1 MHFGVFV
8 RINGIRI
15 GDTFFSF
22 LNEATGEYDKTPD
35 EIPSDA
41 TKITISASYRLSE
54 GSAWK
59 DYADIAYTLK
69 RNRIFILN
77 RRLTEDDKNTQ
88 FDNGILLNPYDDT
101 NFDPDDESAIIDL
114 YSYQRDLLGEERLS
128 TLFLGWL
135 EDGKLIPWMY
145 HPAAGRHVIELAD
158 MVPLG
163 DNYTV
168 QVKIRWYDT
177 DTGAVTRSQ
186 DDAAD
191 GLAVA
196 FWMRPSR
203 ICRSA
208 HRKFSITQKFIYMQ
222 TLTGYEGDPGSV
234 LEVPKYVQAVDMG
247 TENTL
252 HEVDY
257 IKIPDTVLYVNTK
270 NYSEQPEGTQ
280 TAVKGITVKKS
291 YIVDADST
299 AYAATADGILTNAD
313 GSAYLGIPYD
323 MTELTVP
330 KKCRE
335 GNAAERNYVVP
346 EDVQS
351 VFVDVCAHRLA
362 LRPQARVEGVAAK
375 QVLEEIMTKIKPA
388 HTEE

>member
-15 GDTFFSF
+15 GDTFFGF
-22 LNEATGEYDKTPD
+22 LNEATGEYDKTLD

-41 TKITISASYRLSE
+41 TEIKISASYRLSE

-59 DYADIAYTLK
+59 DYADITYTLK

-128 TLFLGWL
+128 ALFPGWL

-145 HPAAGRHVIELAD
+145 HPAGRHVIEPAD
-158 MVPLG
+158 MVALG
-163 DNYTV
+163 DNYTA

-191 GLAVA
+191 GLAVVSLDETE
-196 FWMRPSR
+196 PDLPV
-203 ICRSA
+203 SA
-208 HRKFSITQKFIYMQ
+208 PQFSITQKFIYMQ

-280 TAVKGITVKKS
+280 TAVKGITVKKG

-313 GSAYLGIPYD
+313 GGAYLGIPYD
-323 MTELTVP
+323 MIELTVP
-330 KKCRE
+330 ENVEKVMLR
-335 GNAAERNYVVP
+335 ERNYVVP
-346 EDVQS
+346 EDVQN

>member
-1 MHFGVFV
+1 MTMEPFAKTAALVQQGLEQGAYPSACLSVGIGPRVLCRRTFGHVTGHTLYDMASV
-8 RINGIRI
+8 SKILG
-15 GDTFFSF
+15 
-22 LNEATGEYDKTPD
+22 ATM
-35 EIPSDA
+35 
-41 TKITISASYRLSE
+41 
-54 GSAWK
+54 
-59 DYADIAYTLK
+59 IAL
-69 RNRIFILN
+69 R
-77 RRLTEDDKNTQ
+77 
-88 FDNGILLNPYDDT
+88 
-101 NFDPDDESAIIDL
+101 
-114 YSYQRDLLGEERLS
+114 
-128 TLFLGWL
+128 WL

-145 HPAAGRHVIELAD
+145 HPAGRHVIEPAD

-163 DNYTV
+163 DNYTA

-191 GLAVA
+191 GLAVVSLDETE
-196 FWMRPSR
+196 PDLPV
-203 ICRSA
+203 SA
-208 HRKFSITQKFIYMQ
+208 PQFSITQKFIYMQ

-280 TAVKGITVKKS
+280 TAVKGITVKKG

-313 GSAYLGIPYD
+313 GGAYLGIPYD
-323 MTELTVP
+323 MIELTVP
-330 KKCRE
+330 ENVEKVMLR
-335 GNAAERNYVVP
+335 ERNYVVP
-346 EDVQS
+346 EDVQN

-375 QVLEEIMTKIKPA
+375 QVLEEIMAKIKPA